1 MIAQPSRALAQLDSA
16 MAAERDPVRL
26 ACFRAERAG
35 LWARHGHVE
44 QARAEL
50 ADLHAHQQRHGSPAL
65 GAWLCLVQG
74 LIDHFSDLDPAARNH
89 MMRAHALSSAARLRP
104 LIALSAAWL
113 AHMDYVQHDLA
124 AMGRHVAEALQE
136 AAADDHAA
144 RARASI
150 VVAQAYHYGGR
161 LDLAQPWYQRTR
173 EHATALGDQ
182 ATLSALMHNRAW
194 LSGNQARMASIFEPA
209 ASRADSDRVR
219 HALLSAESTGY
230 FDARLGTA
238 SLGSLVP
245 MLRAQLL
252 LVQGEHAQAL
262 ALYEEHYS
270 AAMQEGLERM
280 KAVIVADMAWC
291 KLRLGRTVEG
301 LADAR
306 AALASVD
313 RGCDIDDLAVAQG
326 RLAQLYAAL
335 GDEATALQL
344 DAQARADLKVHR
356 DEQARIVAVLDA
368 ALAKVPG
375 L

>member
-1 MIAQPSRALAQLDSA
+1 MNRALAQLDSA
-16 MAAERDPVRL
+16 LAAERDPVRL
-26 ACFRAERAG
+26 ACLRAERAG
-35 LWARHGHVE
+35 LWARHGHLE

-50 ADLHAHQQRHGSPAL
+50 ADLHARQQRHASPTL
-65 GAWLCLVQG
+65 GAWLCLAEG
-74 LIDHFSDLDPAARNH
+74 LVDHFRDLDPKARDR
-89 MMRAHALSSAARLRP
+89 MMRAHALSSAARVRP

-113 AHMDYVQHDLA
+113 AHMDYVQHDLP

-136 AAADDHAA
+136 AAPDHHSA
-144 RARASI
+144 RARACI

-209 ASRADSDRVR
+209 ASSADSEHVR
-219 HALLSAESTGY
+219 HILLSAESTGY

-245 MLRAQLL
+245 TLRAQLL
-252 LVQGEHAQAL
+252 VVQGEHAKAL
-262 ALYEEHYS
+262 ALYEEHLS
-270 AAMQEGLERM
+270 AAMQEGLVRM
-280 KAVIVADMAWC
+280 KPVILADVAWC
-291 KLRLGRTVEG
+291 KVRLGRSADALV
-301 LADAR
+301 DAR

-313 RGCDIDDLAVAQG
+313 RACDIDDLAVAQG
-326 RLAQLYAAL
+326 RLAQVFEAL
-335 GDEATALQL
+335 GDEARALEL
-344 DAQARADLKVHR
+344 DAQARADLQAHR
-356 DEQARIVAVLDA
+356 EEQACIVAVLDA
-368 ALAKVPG
+368 ALAKVTG